1 VRSVVVFAPSRERER
16 GAARAGCRGVGVGR
30 PSAMRPDLPGVYG
43 FGRDWTSRRCGR
55 VIARASVSFVL
66 PLFGI
71 TEASKLPLPVSRGR
85 VGREREILTPRVG
98 SLRWSAPL

>member
-1 VRSVVVFAPSRERER
+1 VRAQDRTERVLV
-16 GAARAGCRGVGVGR
+16 AAGEQGGSGWVILHQWRA
-30 PSAMRPDLPGVYG
+30 AAELPHLVEW
-43 FGRDWTSRRCGR
+43 RTRRCGR

-85 VGREREILTPRVG
+85 VGREREFLTPRVD

>member
-1 VRSVVVFAPSRERER
+1 VPSCSHRREKEKGQQRERV
-16 GAARAGCRGVGVGR
+16 AAGVGVGR